1 MRCCNHLDQPAS
13 GSVFLPEYSVC
24 RRRSPTSAMSV
35 IFHYNLH
42 SSFKTALLQAY
53 CNTHHLVCIRLAPK
67 KLHWNIL
74 EYRMISKFSRLTFR
88 IEFLILLFY
97 SHLHSSCLQ
106 RENVRLRHAFTASC
120 RGLGVFVRP
129 HRCANKLQVQRN
141 NKPYYIIYTTLS
153 K

>member
-88 IEFLILLFY
+88 IVTTVLGIIVLL
-97 SHLHSSCLQ
+97 SSSFVLLTEGKCATSARIYCIMPRSGCLCP
-106 RENVRLRHAFTASC
+106 ASSLC
-120 RGLGVFVRP
+120 Q
-129 HRCANKLQVQRN
+129 QVAS
-141 NKPYYIIYTTLS
+141 TT
-153 K
+153 